1 MTERRAERIAERK
14 RKRRFKRRERRRKW
28 IKIHSITMVVIAVIM
43 LGLFLINNKI
53 NEATY
58 VEYKE
63 SSNVNYS
70 VKIPK
75 NAPFYS
81 DYLEE
86 FAQYADENGDLWI
99 PADHAYP
106 TMVATI
112 VRISIDYHL
121 EVCSTDN
128 VEYQY
133 VYRISA
139 QPEIVDRNTDAR
151 FPMPKTIIEE
161 SETPI
166 KGNSQSQLDITK
178 NIEIDYHYYDDI
190 VKTFEEKM
198 NVHDAV
204 ENLIITMEVEVVGS
218 SEVFESKAENT
229 CTIKVDMPLNAN
241 AFDVNFSQIS
251 NHLGDCRILCKKV
264 DKFNGKLRDVM
275 ELLVKVE
282 IALIAIFALGLYL
295 TRNRD
300 IAYYTKVQRL
310 VNSYRSFIQKVEGE
324 FDTTGYQIVTIS
336 SFREMLEI
344 RDTIQSP
351 ILMIENYDKTRCQ
364 FFIPTNTKIL
374 YLFEVKVAG
383 YDKLYRKKLQAE
395 NVAVAD
401 APVVEAAS
409 APVSNVTYIT
419 NNTSISNVTNAP
431 SNNVQ
436 PATVAPMANDK
447 AVAATNA
454 VSKEDAN
461 VEKIDFA
468 SVVNDN
474 VPAPGVKT
482 IGNGGSSVVVLV
494 KSPRVKCPADNDKNN
509 VNVVLL
515 ECGDK
520 AANGK
525 QELKVVK
532 QGTLKR

>member
-1 MTERRAERIAERK
+1 MTKRRAERIAERK
-14 RKRRFKRRERRRKW
+14 RQRRFRRRERRRKW

-58 VEYKE
+58 IEYQE
-63 SSNVNYS
+63 SSDVNYS

-75 NAPFYS
+75 DAPFYS

-99 PADHAYP
+99 PSDHAYP

-121 EVCSTDN
+121 EVCSADD

-133 VYRISA
+133 IYRISA
-139 QPEIVDRNTDAR
+139 QPEVVDKNTDAR
-151 FPMPKTIIEE
+151 FPMPKTVIEE
-161 SETPI
+161 SSEPI
-166 KGNSQSQLDITK
+166 NGNSKSHLDITK
-178 NIEIDYHYYDDI
+178 NIEIDYHYYDGI

-198 NVHDAV
+198 EITDAV
-204 ENLIITMEVEVVGS
+204 ENLIIAMEVEVIGS
-218 SEVFESKAENT
+218 SEMFDSKAENT
-229 CTIKVDMPLNAN
+229 CTIKVNMPLNAN
-241 AFDVNFSQIS
+241 AFDVNYSTSS
-251 NHLGDCRILCKKV
+251 NHLGDCEILCKKV
-264 DKFNGKLRDVM
+264 DKFNGKLL
-275 ELLVKVE
+275 EAAKLLGKVE

-395 NVAVAD
+395 NVVVAD

-409 APVSNVTYIT
+409 APVSNITYIT
-419 NNTSISNVTNAP
+419 NNTSISNVTNAH
-431 SNNVQ
+431 SDNVK

-482 IGNGGSSVVVLV
+482 VGNGGSSVVVLV
-494 KSPRVKCPADNDKNN
+494 KSPRVKCPREDDKNN

-520 AANGK
+520 TESGK
-525 QELKVVK
+525 TELKVVK
-532 QGTLKR
+532 QGTLKK

>member
-1 MTERRAERIAERK
+1 
-14 RKRRFKRRERRRKW
+14 
-28 IKIHSITMVVIAVIM
+28 MVVIAVMM

-58 VEYKE
+58 IEYQE
-63 SSNVNYS
+63 SSDVNYS

-75 NAPFYS
+75 DAPFYS

-86 FAQYADENGDLWI
+86 FAQYADDNGDLWI
-99 PADHAYP
+99 PSDHAYP

-121 EVCSTDN
+121 EVCSADD

-133 VYRISA
+133 IYRISA
-139 QPEIVDRNTDAR
+139 QPEVVDKDTDAR

-161 SETPI
+161 SSEPI
-166 KGNSQSQLDITK
+166 NGNSKSQLDITK
-178 NIEIDYHYYDDI
+178 NIEIDYHYYDGI

-198 NVHDAV
+198 EITDAV
-204 ENLIITMEVEVVGS
+204 ENLIIAMEVEVIGS
-218 SEVFESKAENT
+218 SEMFDSKAENT
-229 CTIKVDMPLNAN
+229 CTIKVNMPLNAN
-241 AFDVNFSQIS
+241 AFDVNYSTSS
-251 NHLGDCRILCKKV
+251 NHLGDCEILCKKV
-264 DKFNGKLRDVM
+264 DKFNGKLLEAVK
-275 ELLVKVE
+275 LLGKVE

-295 TRNRD
+295 TKNRD

-374 YLFEVKVAG
+374 YLFEVRIDN
-383 YDKLYRKKLQAE
+383 YDKLYRNKPEVKS
-395 NVAVAD
+395 VAVAD
-401 APVVEAAS
+401 TFADALASEATVAPV
-409 APVSNVTYIT
+409 PNITYIT
-419 NNTSISNVTNAP
+419 NNTSISNVTNAH
-431 SNNVQ
+431 SDNVK

-454 VSKEDAN
+454 VPKEDAN

-468 SVVNDN
+468 SVVNGN
-474 VPAPGVKT
+474 APAPGVKT
-482 IGNGGSSVVVLV
+482 VGNGGSSVVVLV
-494 KSPRVKCPADNDKNN
+494 KSPRVKCPREDDKND

-515 ECGDK
+515 KCGDK
-520 AANGK
+520 TESGK
-525 QELKVVK
+525 AELKVVK